1 MKKLVASM
9 ACVAIL
15 SPLAASADWTGSGE
29 LGLVF
34 ARGNS
39 DTETVNAALEL
50 VYDQDRW
57 SNQINISYLRAESEG
72 ELNASRLLAS
82 NVTNYNLS
90 ERSYLVGAARY
101 DRDRF
106 SSFDYQA
113 SASLGYGYKLIDRE
127 SHQLTGEIGPGLRHS
142 ELRES
147 GDSETELI
155 GRGALNY
162 SWQISETAALT
173 NDFLVET
180 GSSNTFLENAVSLE
194 VAINSALSL
203 KTGVSVRHNTD
214 VEPGRDK
221 TDYQSTVNLVYSFD

>member
-1 MKKLVASM
+1 MKKSVASM
-9 ACVAIL
+9 VCAAIL
-15 SPLAASADWTGSGE
+15 LPVSAVAEWTGSGE

-50 VYDQDRW
+50 IYDQDRW
-57 SNQINISYLRAESEG
+57 SNQSNISYLRAESEG

-82 NVTNYNLS
+82 NETNYRLS
-90 ERSYLVGAARY
+90 ERSYLLGVARY

-113 SASLGYGYKLIDRE
+113 SASLGYGRTLIDRE
-127 SHQLTGEIGPGLRHS
+127 NHQLKAEIGPGLRHS

-147 GDSETELI
+147 GESETELI
-155 GRGALNY
+155 GRGNLGY
-162 SWQISETAALT
+162 DWQISETAALT
-173 NDFLVET
+173 NDFLVES
-180 GSSNTFLENAVSLE
+180 GSSNTFFENALALE